1 MKNVPVRLT
10 FGARNVPGATN
21 GIADFLAQEELERRD
36 GFWLSPCGD
45 LLAFESVDESHINPY
60 RIVHQGEALSSVGD
74 SVSCGMVTVE
84 ETRYPFAGEKNPKVK
99 LGVVSTVGA
108 RGAEGEG
115 KGSDVIWFDL
125 ETGLLGD
132 DFYLGRVEW
141 IPSVEE
147 GVDSTKLA
155 VQLVDRRQE
164 KLMLLLCDSTNGE
177 VTTLH
182 LEEAIDGGWINL
194 NECFRPFPS
203 PNISEEAGNDLFRF
217 LWASERDGYSH
228 LYVLEAS
235 LADGGSANARK
246 GGAKV
251 VQRLTGPGEFVVEN
265 VVDIDIDEDGV
276 SSVYYMGTIP
286 DRWLERHLFRASID
300 IEGGEKCKSNPECLT
315 EKRKGQH
322 FCTVS
327 IKAGLYVD
335 TVSSADTPPIT
346 TVLRLP
352 KKIDQEQLQMQ
363 SHLPE
368 ENDAIILLHSAA
380 KADTRVSQ
388 FGRVLRPPTFHRINS
403 LDNKVILQAAL
414 YLPDEESF
422 GSGPYPLVVYTYG
435 GPHVQFV
442 QDAWTTSTAD
452 MRSQFLRTNGFAVL
466 KLDNRGSSRRGLAF
480 EMPIRKRMGEVEVD
494 DQVAG
499 VKWAITRKIAD
510 ASRVAVSGWSYGGY
524 MALKCLSDRPDVF
537 QSAVS
542 GAPVTDWMLYDTAYT
557 ERYNGLPAE
566 NAEGYLKSSA
576 LVNIKNIEGSLL
588 LCHGL
593 LDENVLFRHSAVLIN
608 ALIEHQKPHDI
619 VIFPSERHSPRRQ
632 QDRAFLEERI
642 LSFLRRSLNL

>member
-1 MKNVPVRLT
+1 M
-10 FGARNVPGATN
+10 G
-21 GIADFLAQEELERRD
+21 
-36 GFWLSPCGD
+36 
-45 LLAFESVDESHINPY
+45 
-60 RIVHQGEALSSVGD
+60 
-74 SVSCGMVTVE
+74 
-84 ETRYPFAGEKNPKVK
+84 
-99 LGVVSTVGA
+99 
-108 RGAEGEG
+108 
-115 KGSDVIWFDL
+115 
-125 ETGLLGD
+125 
-132 DFYLGRVEW
+132 
-141 IPSVEE
+141 
-147 GVDSTKLA
+147 
-155 VQLVDRRQE
+155 
-164 KLMLLLCDSTNGE
+164 
-177 VTTLH
+177 
-182 LEEAIDGGWINL
+182 
-194 NECFRPFPS
+194 
-203 PNISEEAGNDLFRF
+203 
-217 LWASERDGYSH
+217 
-228 LYVLEAS
+228 
-235 LADGGSANARK
+235 
-246 GGAKV
+246 
-251 VQRLTGPGEFVVEN
+251 QRLTGPGEFVVEN

-315 EKRKGQH
+315 
-322 FCTVS
+322 
-327 IKAGLYVD
+327 
-335 TVSSADTPPIT
+335 
-346 TVLRLP
+346 

-588 LCHGL
+588 LCHGY
-593 LDENVLFRHSAVLIN
+593 V
-608 ALIEHQKPHDI
+608 
-619 VIFPSERHSPRRQ
+619 
-632 QDRAFLEERI
+632 
-642 LSFLRRSLNL
+642 